1 MIFWAI
7 ASALVLAA
15 VLALLI
21 PLLRRRTLATVGRP
35 DAGLSVLK
43 DQLAEVDRD
52 LGAGR
57 LAASEAEAA
66 RTEIERRMLR
76 ELEQAQADPDTTH
89 AEVGVGATRRRR
101 LLAAAL
107 ILFVVPVGTA
117 GLYLTSGA
125 PGLPDFPLASRS
137 AERAE
142 MAQEAERRR
151 GLVEMARDLE
161 ARLADEP
168 DDVEGWMLLGR
179 TLLTLGD
186 PEQAANAFRGAVL
199 ASKGDGRAF
208 AELGEALVR
217 ANQGVVVP
225 EAINAF
231 EQAVTAMPGEPR
243 SRYYLGLALFQRG
256 KLEAALRAWIDL
268 ELDTPSNASWRGLLV
283 NRIEQAASEGGVD
296 ADALRAEV
304 LAATP
309 GRSVASREPPRGPS
323 AEDMAAAR
331 DMTPEQRLTMIRGMV
346 GSLAARLEENPDDID
361 GWRRLARSRMV
372 LGEREA
378 AFAAYEK
385 AIALAPE
392 DVDLLFDYARALHP
406 PGSDARSMPDAFIDV
421 VLRARVLAPDHP
433 EGLFFGGLIA
443 ERRGDKETART
454 LWSLLLERLPEN
466 TPVRD
471 GIRARIDSLND
482 G

>member
-1 MIFWAI
+1 MIFWSI
-7 ASALVLAA
+7 ASVLVLAA

-21 PLLRRRTLATVGRP
+21 PILRRRAYAVVDRP
-35 DAGLSVLK
+35 DAGLAVLK
-43 DQLAEVDRD
+43 DQLSEIDRD
-52 LGAGR
+52 LAAGR
-57 LAASEAEAA
+57 LAESEAEAA

-76 ELEQAQADPDTTH
+76 ELDQTQAGSDTAD
-89 AEVGVGATRRRR
+89 AEAQVGAVRRRR

-107 ILFVVPVGTA
+107 VLFVVPVGTA
-117 GLYLTSGA
+117 GLYLMSGE

-168 DDVEGWMLLGR
+168 NDVEGWMLLGR

-186 PEQAANAFRGAVL
+186 PEQAASAFRGAVL

-256 KLEAALRAWIDL
+256 RLEQALRAWIDL

-283 NRIEQAASEGGVD
+283 NRIEQAASEGGID
-296 ADALRAEV
+296 AEALRAEV

-309 GRSVASREPPRGPS
+309 GRSAPTRGPS

-346 GSLAARLEENPDDID
+346 DSLAARLKENPDDID
-361 GWRRLARSRMV
+361 GWRRLARSRLV

-471 GIRARIDSLND
+471 GIRARLDSLND